1 MPRYLP
7 VQLDAAN
14 EDIKRVYSQLEQNIG
29 VVPNFIKTLAHSG
42 NFLEALATLYSS
54 LMGETSLSEKLRQLV
69 ILKTCKLQRC
79 EYTVTHHTELAKQA
93 GWSEEQIEALE
104 DYSSSDLLSYYE
116 KEVLQ
121 LAEQVSLAPDEIQDD
136 FWTQLDNHFTSDQIV
151 ELVTLIASFNL
162 LNRFILALKVE
173 PDPHPEI
180 IETQTAG

>member
-1 MPRYLP
+1 MRIHCHPSHGTR
-7 VQLDAAN
+7 
-14 EDIKRVYSQLEQNIG
+14 
-29 VVPNFIKTLAHSG
+29 KT
-42 NFLEALATLYSS
+42 
-54 LMGETSLSEKLRQLV
+54 
-69 ILKTCKLQRC
+69 
-79 EYTVTHHTELAKQA
+79 A

-173 PDPHPEI
+173 PDPRPEI